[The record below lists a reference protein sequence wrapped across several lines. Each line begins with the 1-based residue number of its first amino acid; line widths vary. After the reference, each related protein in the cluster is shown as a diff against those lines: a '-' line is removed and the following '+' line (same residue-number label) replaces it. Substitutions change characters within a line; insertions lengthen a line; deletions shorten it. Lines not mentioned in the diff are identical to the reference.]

1 MDFDGYDNGFDNVL
15 IDMPM
20 DMIPH
25 NGYNTSVQLIKLLIE
40 RMRVMMNIWEL
51 LIRSVLTIII
61 LSVMTKISGAKQIA
75 QMTFYDYIAGI
86 VVGTLAGELTINHTV
101 PIFYGVL
108 SIMIF
113 FLHSILLSFYSRKS
127 ITLRRILVG
136 KPIFLIAKGL
146 IQYDGLKQAKFDINL
161 LLSQLRTQGYFDISE
176 VQYAILE
183 PEGSISIM
191 PKDFARPPKSS
202 DFSLPYQDDSLPA
215 NIIIDGKIMK
225 HNLVPYGKDHAW
237 LMEELNRQ
245 GYPDPKKIT
254 LATLSDSGILTILP
268 KHNNNSKRSSL
279 M

>member
-1 MDFDGYDNGFDNVL
+1 MD
-15 IDMPM
+15 
-20 DMIPH
+20 
-25 NGYNTSVQLIKLLIE
+25 
-40 RMRVMMNIWEL
+40 IWEL
-51 LIRSVLTIII
+51 LFRSILTIII

-101 PIFYGVL
+101 PIFYGIL

-136 KPIFLIAKGL
+136 KPIFLIARGL

-202 DFSLPYQDDSLPA
+202 DFSLPAKDDSLRA

-225 HNLVPYGKDHAW
+225 HNLAPYGKDQTW

-245 GYPDPKKIT
+245 GYQDQKKIT
-254 LATLSDSGILTILP
+254 LATLSDSGILTVLP